1 MSPVQTE
8 FFRRVVVPLF
18 IMIGLFAARPARA
31 SKWVG
36 PQFVV
41 VDVVVISTAPC
52 PTENVVIEDREWI
65 IDRRTDCV
73 LYRAQPKKVRE
84 IVSSWKKDPAPYLK
98 GVYHFAA
105 TKGALRPRQSALV
118 LLEPKPRYAGK
129 LSIVGQTIKTRL
141 VTAKARLWHSE
152 LNVVNLQG
160 EQLRLELRVEQ
171 RQLGRLA
178 APAQQG
184 YSLLIEFK
192 KGCVELGKSAQ
203 VELRRDCV
211 SVADFRHT
219 AGSRVFQ
226 TNRVRGAIDFAS
238 LSRESGFGPFVGR
251 IDIIGEGDPE
261 RESTQGTKRARFIV
275 HESGD
280 IEELLR

>member
-1 MSPVQTE
+1 ME
-8 FFRRVVVPLF
+8 LFRRVVVPLF
-18 IMIGLFAARPARA
+18 ILLGLCAARPARA

-41 VDVVVISTAPC
+41 VDVVITSTAPC
-52 PTENVVIEDREWI
+52 PTENVVTQDREWI
-65 IDRRTDCV
+65 IDRGPDCV
-73 LYRAQPKKVRE
+73 LYLAQPNKVRE

-105 TKGALRPRQSALV
+105 PKGALRPRQSALL
-118 LLEPKPRYAGK
+118 LLEPRPRYEGK
-129 LSIVGQTIKTRL
+129 LSIVGQTIKTRI

-152 LNVVNLQG
+152 LNVVSVQG
-160 EQLRLELRVEQ
+160 ERLRLELRFEQ
-171 RQLGRLA
+171 KQLGRLA

-184 YSLLIEFK
+184 YSLLIELN
-192 KGCVELGKSAQ
+192 KGCIELGKAAH
-203 VELRRDCV
+203 VELKRDCV
-211 SVADFRHT
+211 SVADFRYT

-226 TNRVRGAIDFAS
+226 TDRVHGAIDFAA
-238 LSRESGFGPFVGR
+238 LSHESGFGLFVGR

-261 RESTQGTKRARFIV
+261 RESSQGTKRARFIV

-280 IEELLR
+280 FEELLR